1 MPARTR
7 GCRGERHRGGAAPG
21 WAPGRRAD
29 PLLRLLPLARP
40 VRGRFLLA
48 VLAGAAATGCGVALL
63 GVSGWMLARASQHPS
78 ILAISAA
85 VVAVRAFSVGRG
97 VFRYA
102 ERLSSHDVAFR
113 VLAELRVRVYRRLE
127 RLAPA
132 GLQAFRSGDLLAR
145 LVSDVDATQEL
156 FLRGVGPPLAAAV
169 VGAGAVTA
177 VWLLLSAPAGIM
189 VAAGLVAG
197 GVLVPWLAAARARRA
212 GQRTASARGEFSA
225 SLSDVVA
232 GAADLHAF
240 GACDDALAG
249 LTATDRDLTALACRS
264 GSGEGLGAGLAG
276 VAGLTVWVV
285 LLLGVAL
292 VASGLLSR
300 VPLAAAVLTAL
311 AAFEAV
317 APLPAAAISLG
328 SARAAAARVAAVLDA
343 PEPVTD
349 PPDPLPRPT
358 GPLRVALRGARVR
371 YHPAEPYALDGI
383 DLDLWPGRR
392 VALIGPSGAGKSTVA
407 SLLLRFCELSGGSA
421 TLCGAGLARY
431 RGDDVRA
438 VIGGC
443 PQDPHIFD
451 ATIRENIALARPGA
465 DEQELTAAA
474 AAARLLPWIQALP
487 QGWDTPVGA
496 HGAAVSGGERQRIAL
511 ARALLADPALLILDE
526 PTAHLDPATARAL
539 TADLLA
545 VTRGR
550 ATLFITHDLDGLAEV
565 DEIVVLDAGR
575 VSQRGTHRE
584 LLAAG
589 GLYRRMW
596 LATHR
601 AAQPPEFP
609 EPATPPAPRQSG
621 RPGAKVPRHPS
632 VPAGMAA
639 ARMDLGPGRIWPLPL
654 AGCPVA
660 GGGWQLRKPWG
671 GDGMTDVAA
680 PALASHQFLRGMP
693 PAHLAYLA
701 GVTSLVTVPAGHRL
715 FEGRRRGAA
724 LLADPRG
731 PDGARPAG
739 AGCRPGRDRDPRPR
753 RDHRPVL
760 VLPALPVAVRCGGR
774 PARPSCSN
782 ATRPPCAGAAK
793 PIPASVTS
801 SPAG

>member
-1 MPARTR
+1 VSAGVSGAGVNGTR
-7 GCRGERHRGGAAPG
+7 M
-21 WAPGRRAD
+21 RRPD

-40 VRGRFLLA
+40 VWGRFLLA

-63 GVSGWMLARASQHPS
+63 GVSGFMLARASQHPS

-102 ERLSSHDVAFR
+102 ERLSAHDVAFR

-156 FLRGVGPPLAAAV
+156 FLRGVGPPLAAGV
-169 VGAGAVTA
+169 VGAGAVVA
-177 VWLLLSAPAGIM
+177 VWLLLSAAAGIAL
-189 VAAGLVAG
+189 AAGMVAG

-212 GQRTASARGEFSA
+212 GQRTASARGGFSA
-225 SLSDVVA
+225 SFSDLVT
-232 GAADLHAF
+232 GAAELHAF

-249 LTATDRDLTALACRS
+249 LAAADRDLTGLARGS
-264 GSGEGLGAGLAG
+264 GSGEGLGAGLGAG
-276 VAGLTVWVV
+276 VAGITVWVV
-285 LLLGVAL
+285 LLVGVAL
-292 VASGLLSR
+292 VATGPLSR

-317 APLPAAAISLG
+317 APLPSAAISLG
-328 SARAAAARVAAVLDA
+328 QARAAADRVAAVLDA
-343 PEPVTD
+343 PEPVAD

-358 GPLRVALRGARVR
+358 GQLRVVLRGAQVR
-371 YHPAEPYALDGI
+371 YHPAEPLTLDGV
-383 DLDLWPGRR
+383 DLELWPGRR
-392 VALIGPSGAGKSTVA
+392 VALVGPSGAGKSTVA
-407 SLLLRFCELSGGSA
+407 WLLLRFCELAGGSA
-421 TLCGAGLARY
+421 TLCGADLARY

-443 PQDPHIFD
+443 PQDPHLFD

-465 DEQELTAAA
+465 SEQELTAAA
-474 AAARLLPWIQALP
+474 AAARLLTWIQQLP
-487 QGWDTPVGA
+487 RGWDTPVGA

-526 PTAHLDPATARAL
+526 PTAHLDPATGRAL

-550 ATLFITHDLDGLAEV
+550 ATLFITHELAGLAEV

-584 LLAAG
+584 LLASD

-596 LATHR
+596 LAT
-601 AAQPPEFP
+601 AGLPK
-609 EPATPPAPRQSG
+609 
-621 RPGAKVPRHPS
+621 PGPV
-632 VPAGMAA
+632 A
-639 ARMDLGPGRIWPLPL
+639 AR
-654 AGCPVA
+654 
-660 GGGWQLRKPWG
+660 
-671 GDGMTDVAA
+671 
-680 PALASHQFLRGMP
+680 
-693 PAHLAYLA
+693 
-701 GVTSLVTVPAGHRL
+701 
-715 FEGRRRGAA
+715 
-724 LLADPRG
+724 
-731 PDGARPAG
+731 
-739 AGCRPGRDRDPRPR
+739 
-753 RDHRPVL
+753 
-760 VLPALPVAVRCGGR
+760 
-774 PARPSCSN
+774 
-782 ATRPPCAGAAK
+782 
-793 PIPASVTS
+793 
-801 SPAG
+801 